1 MRINTKIIDERP
13 DSFEMRHGYVQPDHT
28 IEMRRKNELLP
39 DYTTVSSNPEL
50 VTTRARIPIFI

>member
-13 DSFEMRHGYVQPDHT
+13 DSFEMRHGYVQPDHN
-28 IEMRRKNELLP
+28 IEQKRSQELLP
-39 DYTTVSSNPEL
+39 NYSTISSNPEL